1 MGFKL
6 GSERGNYA
14 VSGEIKTK
22 MRFGKQAGDDG
33 SVPGTPV
40 IRVPLPDNI
49 KGEAN
54 MDGSIYINENIIPGS
69 FEDRKTINH
78 EMRHATDIKVGKL
91 SYEDDY
97 ITYNGEVFPRET
109 INGRDMIYC
118 DGEWKEAGDTSF
130 PWEIDANNGN
140 HGNI

>member
-1 MGFKL
+1 MAFKL

-97 ITYNGEVFPRET
+97 ILIYPNILPTLERPYNLLWPHR
-109 INGRDMIYC
+109 
-118 DGEWKEAGDTSF
+118 
-130 PWEIDANNGN
+130 P
-140 HGNI
+140 